1 MSQGKQCGI
10 SGGWLLTMLATA
22 LAMLLSMLGIVGLLL
37 LAWWGWQQVGLAAL
51 QLGMGLC

>member
-1 MSQGKQCGI
+1 MSARAAG
-10 SGGWLLTMLATA
+10 LFAV
-22 LAMLLSMLGIVGLLL
+22 LGIAALL

>member
-1 MSQGKQCGI
+1 MS
-10 SGGWLLTMLATA
+10 SRA
-22 LAMLLSMLGIVGLLL
+22 AMLLSMLGIVGLLL